1 MVFDRNYLSF
11 LMFLTKGVFKLA
23 WFLGYGV
30 MLVGEW
36 IHNTESLESHNYC
49 LLCVILDD

>member
-1 MVFDRNYLSF
+1 MVLDKNYLSF
-11 LMFLTKGVFKLA
+11 FYVLDLA

-30 MLVGEW
+30 MLVGER
-36 IHNTESLESHNYC
+36 IHNTESLESHNHC